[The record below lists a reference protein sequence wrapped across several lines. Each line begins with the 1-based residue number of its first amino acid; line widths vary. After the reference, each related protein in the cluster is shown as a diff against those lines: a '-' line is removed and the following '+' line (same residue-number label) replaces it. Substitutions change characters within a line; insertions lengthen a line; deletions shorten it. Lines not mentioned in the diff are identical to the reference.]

1 MTENPVKKRIL
12 FLCTHNSARSQ
23 IAEGLVNNLYS
34 EAYEAY
40 SAGTEKT
47 SVNPF
52 AIKVMDEI
60 GIDISG
66 HDSKLADDFINEDF
80 DYIITVCDNANENCP
95 YFPGG
100 KERIHKSF
108 KDPSGIE
115 GSDKEK
121 IEVFRQVRNEIKDWI
136 DKMFNN

>member
-1 MTENPVKKRIL
+1 MPEKKDKKKIL

-23 IAEGLVNNLYS
+23 MAEGFVNALYNDG
-34 EAYEAY
+34 YEAV
-40 SAGTEKT
+40 SAGIEKT

-52 AIKVMDEI
+52 AIQVMSEM

-66 HDSKLADDFINEDF
+66 HRSKLADDFLNEDF
-80 DYIITVCDNANENCP
+80 DYIVTVCDNANENCP

-108 KDPSGIE
+108 KDPSGFKGADEERLNI
-115 GSDKEK
+115 
-121 IEVFRQVRNEIKDWI
+121 FRRVRDEIKEWI
-136 DKMFNN
+136 EERFKN